1 MLGLNSVRAQDPS
14 NTLAPH
20 GNIHTT
26 SGKMRA
32 KDHLQ
37 PAEGAVLVA
46 TGDRCVSAQH
56 HQPHTHLIGP
66 CQTQSW

>member
-14 NTLAPH
+14 NTLVPH

-46 TGDRCVSAQH
+46 TGDCCMTAQH
-56 HQPHTHLIGP
+56 HQPHAHLIGP

>member
-1 MLGLNSVRAQDPS
+1 MSLNSVGAQDPS

-20 GNIHTT
+20 SNIHCT

-37 PAEGAVLVA
+37 SAEYTVLVA
-46 TGDRCVSAQH
+46 TRDRCVTAQH